1 MPLNLFL
8 DSMDTFAK
16 TGRFF
21 VELTER
27 IGDGKLVGD
36 EDVTHLARAFGLK
49 VPSEL
54 AGASIVSLEEGHEEK
69 EAEERKES
77 PGRLR
82 MAVTY
87 PPVVVPPD
95 SGVSEKK
102 FKKCFKVCQTVGG
115 AKICAEVC
123 VNIDIGFGGVSGK
136 ITATVSVAF

>member
-8 DSMDTFAK
+8 DSMDTFAN

-49 VPSEL
+49 VPAEL
-54 AGASIVSLEEGHEEK
+54 TGASIVSLEEGHETE
-69 EAEERKES
+69 EATGRKDE

-82 MAVTY
+82 MIVTY
-87 PPVVVPPD
+87 PPVILPPD
-95 SGVSEKK
+95 SGVVEKK

-123 VNIDIGFGGVSGK
+123 VNIDIGFGGIGGK

>member
-8 DSMDTFAK
+8 DGMDTVAN

-49 VPSEL
+49 IPSDL
-54 AGASIVSLEEGHEEK
+54 VGASIVSLEEGHD
-69 EAEERKES
+69 AEQATERKDE

-82 MAVTY
+82 MVVTY

-95 SGVSEKK
+95 SGVVEKK
-102 FKKCFKVCQTVGG
+102 FKKCLKVCQTVGG
-115 AKICAEVC
+115 AKLDFVQ
-123 VNIDIGFGGVSGK
+123 NRW
-136 ITATVSVAF
+136 